1 MVGEQAT
8 FRITELLSAISNS
21 LIAHDLIDQR
31 GHDAVIDDANIFVR
45 KEISSDRFV

>member
-31 GHDAVIDDANIFVR
+31 AHGAVIDGAHIFVR